1 MTRLPTKLLRQ
12 LPHRLRRT
20 RFPVSD
26 PRIDNAR
33 RVSQHPCRIA
43 QCAAPP
49 VGNDIGYL
57 RGIVTTILFIDVL
70 DNLFPTTRLDVYID
84 IRRTIPFWRQKPL
97 EQQPGT
103 NGVNIGDPQRKTH
116 HRVSGRTA
124 PLRQNSR
131 PATELTEVMHDE
143 EVARKAQ
150 LSNHSQ
156 LMF

>member
-12 LPHRLRRT
+12 LLHRLRRAHL
-20 RFPVSD
+20 PVSD

-33 RVSQHPCRIA
+33 RVPQHPRRIA
-43 QCAAPP
+43 QCTAPP
-49 VGNDIGYL
+49 VGNDIGHL

-70 DNLFPTTRLDVYID
+70 NDLFPTARLDIYID
-84 IRRTIPFWRQKPL
+84 IRWPIPFWRQKPL
-97 EQQPGT
+97 KQQPGT

-131 PATELTEVMHDE
+131 PATELTDVVHDE
-143 EVARKAQ
+143 EVARETQ

-156 LMF
+156 LIL